1 MLKTLLSLILLSL
14 IACSASP
21 QMESLS
27 VDALGDGRVQT
38 VRYYNISRKDAA
50 LFLDHVVNEQLQ
62 YGRETGIDLS
72 SLSDAEVSRSL
83 TLDELYYIVA
93 IQGRVRAYIRECW
106 GGECRFIF
114 ATTNA
119 KICGFEVSVTK

>member
-1 MLKTLLSLILLSL
+1 MLKTLLSIILISL
-14 IACSASP
+14 IACSVSP
-21 QMESLS
+21 PMKSLS
-27 VDALGDGRVQT
+27 VDAFGDGRVQA

-62 YGRETGIDLS
+62 YGKETGIDLS
-72 SLSDAEVSRSL
+72 SLSEAEVSRSL

-93 IQGRVRAYIRECW
+93 FQGRVRAYIRECW
-106 GGECRFIF
+106 ADECRFVF

-119 KICGFEVSVTK
+119 KICGFEVSVTE